1 MKHGITLGILICAHN
16 CSAIAANWTSWRG
29 ETQNGTSDSAVPAS
43 FSEDKNLAWKAEL
56 PGRGCSTPIVWGNR
70 IFVTTEIDQLD
81 GIIAFDWSGKEL
93 WRETLGQI
101 RPGRGKRVGSGANSS
116 PITDGKRLFVYFKSG
131 NFAAFSLKGMLL
143 WKTNLNERYGEDKLW
158 WDQGTS
164 PVFAGGNIVIPVMQ
178 TEGDSY
184 LVSFDKDSG
193 KEIWKTPRNYETAPE
208 SGDAYTSPHVLKID
222 GVETIICWGSNYLTG
237 HDAKTGTLLWEVDG
251 FNPEE
256 KKNWRVI
263 ASATIT
269 DNVAVVPYARGHTLA
284 GIDLESRGKAKRWL
298 WKHDNIGTDAA
309 TPITKD
315 GKVYVLK
322 DAGIG
327 RGKVT
332 CIEARSGNTL
342 WESMLP
348 RSAKIFYASP
358 ILAGDSLVIPREDGV
373 VFTAKVTPNG
383 LTDIVESFL
392 FETII
397 ASPVAVNDKLL
408 LRSDQHLFC
417 FEN

>member
-1 MKHGITLGILICAHN
+1 MKHAIILATLACTFASSSLAE
-16 CSAIAANWTSWRG
+16 NWTSWRG
-29 ETQNGTSDSAVPAS
+29 ENQNGACESAVPAA
-43 FSEDKNLAWKAEL
+43 FSEDDNLAWKAEL

-93 WRETLGQI
+93 WRETLGEI
-101 RPGRGKRVGSGANSS
+101 TPGRGKRVGSGANSS
-116 PITDGKRLFVYFKSG
+116 PITDGKRVFVYFKSG
-131 NFAAFSLKGMLL
+131 NFAAYSLKGKLL
-143 WKTNLNERYGEDKLW
+143 WKTNLTERYGEDKLW

-164 PVFAGGNIVIPVMQ
+164 PVFANGNIVIPVMQ

-208 SGDAYTSPHVLKID
+208 SGDAYTSPHVLKIN
-222 GVETIICWGSNYLTG
+222 GVETIVCWGSNYLTG
-237 HDAKTGTLLWEVDG
+237 HNSKNGKLLWETDG
-251 FNPEE
+251 FNPDNE
-256 KKNWRVI
+256 KYWRVI

-269 DNVAVVPYARGHTLA
+269 DNIAVVPFARGETIA
-284 GIDLESRGKAKRWL
+284 GIDLGTKGKSKKWL
-298 WKHDNIGTDAA
+298 WKHDNLGTDAA
-309 TPITKD
+309 TPIAKD
-315 GKVYVLK
+315 GKVYILK
-322 DAGIG
+322 DAKIG

-332 CIEARSGNTL
+332 CLDARTGDTL

-373 VFTAKVTPNG
+373 VFTARITPNG
-383 LTDIVESFL
+383 LTDIVENSL
-392 FETII
+392 LETII
-397 ASPVAVNDKLL
+397 ASPVAVNGKLL

-417 FEN
+417 FEG